1 MRKSERI
8 RLLEMQMVRMEY
20 EIEYIKA
27 AVVAFL
33 EKNNVTPPD
42 LDAGKWYRGR
52 MNGKHEG

>member
-8 RLLEMQMVRMEY
+8 RLLELQMVRMEY

-33 EKNNVTPPD
+33 EKNNVSAPD
-42 LDAGKWYRGR
+42 LDAGKWYQNRF
-52 MNGKHEG
+52 NNNN

>member
-1 MRKSERI
+1 
-8 RLLEMQMVRMEY
+8 MVRMEY